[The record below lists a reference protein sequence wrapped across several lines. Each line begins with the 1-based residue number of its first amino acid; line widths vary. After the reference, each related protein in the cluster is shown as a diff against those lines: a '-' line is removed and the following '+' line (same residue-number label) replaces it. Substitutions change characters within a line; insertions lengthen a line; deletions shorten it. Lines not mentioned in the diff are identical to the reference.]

1 MQIKILNLRHF
12 SDQLLE
18 EQIDKQFIFK
28 NILCEKKVL
37 GYFLFSKT
45 EKNVVFN
52 NFKTIFKL

>member
-18 EQIDKQFIFK
+18 EQIVKQFIFK
-28 NILCEKKVL
+28 SILCEKKVL

-45 EKNVVFN
+45 EKIVVFN